1 MERAPLAPPVAARS
15 ISGLAIRPVRVARA
29 LAAAALGSR
38 PALRLASPF
47 ISGPRF
53 LPLARG
59 VAMHYVDGVCACIG
73 GEHAEGIG
81 NSPCLSP
88 ALGKHRDSFTSST
101 PLPVS
106 LPCRVQPSAREMSP
120 CNDNGARFVAR
131 HAVIAYAKSPPSKW
145 RFGFFRSVRLVGVSA
160 SEHAASPWGR
170 PSSLSRFP
178 ELFTQQTK
186 SRSRS
191 GVHLLYGPLYT
202 GVVAR
207 GERRKEGGP
216 TGGRPVGGREG
227 TNNFTWPCVRARPR
241 EKKEM
246 AQLRNSRPTRALRA
260 ESARVSPSR

>member
-191 GVHLLYGPLYT
+191 GVHLLYGPLST
-202 GVVAR
+202 R
-207 GERRKEGGP
+207 GWWRGASGGRRGADRWA
-216 TGGRPVGGREG
+216 TGGR
-227 TNNFTWPCVRARPR
+227 
-241 EKKEM
+241 
-246 AQLRNSRPTRALRA
+246 TRGDEQFHVALRA
-260 ESARVSPSR
+260 RAPARKKGNGAVAE